1 MVMWNSFTD
10 KLSLRHK
17 QDYSEKNSHKLEKR
31 WAAFFQDYQNQSV
44 SDNLRPFVC
53 IHASLCFMLFNGF
66 KWLLQCFTLLFGH
79 FGCHEITSFCVTILA
94 PLPLVDT
101 IDSIYT

>member
-1 MVMWNSFTD
+1 MWNSFTD

-44 SDNLRPFVC
+44 SICVHLC
-53 IHASLCFMLFNGF
+53 ASM
-66 KWLLQCFTLLFGH
+66 LLFVLCCSTVLSGYCNVSLYFLGILGVMKLHH
-79 FGCHEITSFCVTILA
+79 FA
-94 PLPLVDT
+94 
-101 IDSIYT
+101 